1 VIWIIRSNIP
11 TPLTFITL
19 ELEFEKP
26 TTLEPATI
34 LPLSKALKKIKE
46 ENLSLL
52 YTGLANKIQ
61 GKIALIIL
69 FSSNFSSF
77 L

>member
-34 LPLSKALKKIKE
+34 LPLSKALKKIKV
-46 ENLSLL
+46 
-52 YTGLANKIQ
+52 KIMV
-61 GKIALIIL
+61 IW
-69 FSSNFSSF
+69 
-77 L
+77 